1 MAYSSE
7 IQFLNN
13 RDITYMLFYFIIIIN
28 LINAQFILFIK
39 FNLDIVQRF
48 PLGYPESCNL
58 DTEHSR
64 YQFTVI
70 DHLYLENS
78 GRIFWDSPDLIAYA
92 KY

>member
-7 IQFLNN
+7 IQFFNN

-64 YQFTVI
+64 YQFADI
-70 DHLYLENS
+70 
-78 GRIFWDSPDLIAYA
+78 
-92 KY
+92 